1 MRHFKPNL
9 CYTVRGE
16 VTEIMDKLEP
26 RHGHPEP
33 VESSETHKHC
43 PRLVAS
49 VGAGQLS
56 PKNVWQRWPLTVTVS
71 LYLYTCI
78 TLYHQVLQIPL
89 TVLLF
94 P

>member
-1 MRHFKPNL
+1 M
-9 CYTVRGE
+9 
-16 VTEIMDKLEP
+16 VTQSRLSP
-26 RHGHPEP
+26 
-33 VESSETHKHC
+33 SETHKHC